1 LLRRNQSGVMQAH
14 NPERHAMSLS
24 LDAAQ
29 KILVA
34 AVAFAAEQKFK
45 PLAIGVLDARGALK
59 AFVAQDG
66 TSLKRG
72 EIALAKASGGL
83 GLGMGSRA
91 LMKRAEQQPFFIA
104 AATSAIGG
112 ALVPVPGGVLIKSGD
127 EIIGAVGISGETSD
141 NDEAAALA
149 GVAAA
154 GFTGDGG

>member
-1 LLRRNQSGVMQAH
+1 MTLTL
-14 NPERHAMSLS
+14 E
-24 LDAAQ
+24 DAQ
-29 KILVA
+29 KILDHSQ
-34 AVAFAAEQKFK
+34 AFAAGQNFK

-59 AFVAQDG
+59 AFLAQDG

-72 EIALAKASGGL
+72 EVALAKASGAL

-91 LMKRAEQQPFFIA
+91 LMKRAEQQPYFIA

-112 ALVPVPGGVLIKSGD
+112 ALVPVPGGVLIKAGG

-149 GVAAA
+149 GIEAA

>member
-1 LLRRNQSGVMQAH
+1 
-14 NPERHAMSLS
+14 MSLT
-24 LDAAQ
+24 LIDAQ
-29 KILVA
+29 KILNA
-34 AVAFAAEQKFK
+34 AAQHAAAQNFK

-72 EIALAKASGGL
+72 EIALAKASGAL

-112 ALVPVPGGVLIKSGD
+112 ALVPVPGGVLIKSGT

-154 GFTGDGG
+154 GFVGDGG